1 MRTKI
6 LCGVVVVFL
15 STFVTSVNAQLK
27 IAENGCVG
35 IGCSAPLSKLS
46 IGGNGMSNAKLS
58 LHGST
63 GTGVQYGIYS
73 RLTFGISN
81 TWRTAVYGLSQAL
94 GGQVAGVKGEA
105 LSPSNSTGNFYAYGV
120 YGLAGWGSNGR
131 NYGVFGRLRD
141 GETAGAGVYGTN
153 SADLPTTISEKFA
166 GYFWGNTKVN
176 GDIYANNISNT
187 SDARLKTNITDIKQ
201 DAISKV
207 NELHP
212 IRFQWQQVED
222 IVVEEDSTITKVP
235 HFSSDVDLK
244 LEHYGLLAQEVQKLF
259 PELVH
264 EDKAGYLSVNYI
276 ELIPLLIQA
285 VQELSAEVEKLKKDA
300 QN

>member
-1 MRTKI
+1 MKNKI
-6 LCGVVVVFL
+6 LYGVMVILFTC
-15 STFVTSVNAQLK
+15 STSVNAQLK

-58 LHGST
+58 LLGNS
-63 GTGVQYGIYS
+63 GTGIQYGIYS
-73 RLTFGISN
+73 CLTYGTNN

-94 GGQVAGVKGEA
+94 GGHVAGVKGEA
-105 LSPSNSTGNFYAYGV
+105 LSPSNATGNFYMYGV
-120 YGLAGWGSNGR
+120 YGLAGCGSNGR

-153 SADLPTTISEKFA
+153 SADLPTTIPEKFA

-187 SDARLKTNITDIKQ
+187 SDARLKTNITDIK
-201 DAISKV
+201 
-207 NELHP
+207 
-212 IRFQWQQVED
+212 
-222 IVVEEDSTITKVP
+222 
-235 HFSSDVDLK
+235 

-264 EDKAGYLSVNYI
+264 EDGAGYLSVNYM

-285 VQELSAEVEKLKKDA
+285 VQELSAEVDELKAK
-300 QN
+300 Q